1 MEKSRKKAKFERAT
15 KDQLSFYIEFCQQHP
30 ELLAGRSQRRSM
42 WVIQNLWRELAKQLN
57 AMRGPTRSPTKWRET
72 LAVWKCQLRTRARL
86 NQGEVQMIADSS
98 ENSRSLSELALK
110 TFGTDASGIEHCDVS
125 ETKQV
130 IDGEITRDLDECKD
144 PLLAPNADIRPASV
158 VSLESTSSSQGAA
171 SFKPASPAESLSPL
185 HGNVLDLII
194 RRFKRTDVLEK
205 QILEAQLATAQAI
218 NKLSDSLL
226 VLAKAIGK
234 LDK

>member
-1 MEKSRKKAKFERAT
+1 KAKFERAT
-15 KDQLSFYIEFCQQHP
+15 KDQLSFYVEFCQQHP

-57 AMRGPTRSPTKWRET
+57 AMRGPKRSPNKWRET
-72 LAVWKCQLRTRARL
+72 LAVWKCQLRARARL
-86 NQGEVQMIADSS
+86 NQSEVQMIGDSS
-98 ENSRSLSELALK
+98 ENSRNLSELALK
-110 TFGTDASGIEHCDVS
+110 TFGTDASGIEHCDVN

-130 IDGEITRDLDECKD
+130 IDGEVTRDLDECKD

-158 VSLESTSSSQGAA
+158 VSLDSTSSSQGAA
-171 SFKPASPAESLSPL
+171 SFKPASPAESLSHLP
-185 HGNVLDLII
+185 HGDVLDLLI
-194 RRFKRTDVLEK
+194 RRFKRTDALEK
-205 QILEAQLATAQAI
+205 QILQAQLATAQAI
-218 NKLSDSLL
+218 DKLSDSLL